1 MKALKFSDQKIFQQE
16 DFYLRKKDPQEPTDN
31 SFSILLDDKSNLMFG
46 LLPKKLRSFILNVNT
61 DPSEELNPAP
71 IPRLP
76 VGFSV
81 NFTSIIIF
89 SGDDPSR
96 VLVSTLLKKPRPR
109 ILSTA
114 LRILRRLKGSP
125 SAKSNCRRITSS
137 IVVELPS
144 TSILSTKIFLVFCN

>member
-1 MKALKFSDQKIFQQE
+1 MVW
-16 DFYLRKKDPQEPTDN
+16 P
-31 SFSILLDDKSNLMFG
+31 
-46 LLPKKLRSFILNVNT
+46 LPKKLRSFILNVNT

-81 NFTSIIIF
+81 SFTSIIIF

-96 VLVSTLLKKPRPR
+96 VFVSTLLKKPRPR

-114 LRILRRLKGSP
+114 LRILRRLKDRLLQSQIAG
-125 SAKSNCRRITSS
+125 
-137 IVVELPS
+137 EL
-144 TSILSTKIFLVFCN
+144 LHQ